1 MQIPRIL
8 TVGLVCAAL
17 LGLTGCGP
25 PEQHGGATALVIGNR
40 QNMPAPLLT
49 QAASAALNAAI
60 ERGDR
65 LVIVSVTGDPK
76 MVAKSDLACTHGT
89 TKACEQFTKK
99 LLKEIPS
106 IVTKYPADAG
116 EASLFSAI
124 KVARD
129 NISSLPGPKQIITID
144 SGLDTT
150 GPLSL
155 KDLSVLDS
163 DPVTIGK
170 KLKAGHYSPDLNG
183 ISVLMTGLG
192 QTAAP
197 QGRLTSPDSAR
208 LTALWTDVLAE
219 AGAVKPIQIASD
231 SLPAGRRA
239 ASLPTVGVTKRP
251 APPDPRNL
259 CRQFKFNEAQLG
271 FASDSAT
278 FIDRHRARDALRGL
292 AKGLKQTG
300 FNIVLTGTTAYKENN
315 PSNPLS
321 KARANAA
328 KGILVELG
336 VPGQRILTQGVGI
349 DWTGYHAPNGPVEA
363 ISMRLV
369 LMDPTCPR

>member
-1 MQIPRIL
+1 MHVLRIL
-8 TVGLVCAAL
+8 TVGLISAGL

-40 QNMPAPLLT
+40 QNMPAPTLT
-49 QAASAALNAAI
+49 QAASAALKGAI

-65 LVIVSVTGDPK
+65 LVIVSVTGEPRV
-76 MVAKSDLACTHGT
+76 VAQSNLACPHGT
-89 TKACEQFTKK
+89 TKACEQFTKQR
-99 LLKEIPS
+99 LAEIPS
-106 IVTKYPADAG
+106 IVTKYPADAK

-129 NISSLPGPKQIITID
+129 NISSLAGPKQIITID

-150 GPLSL
+150 GPLSM

-163 DPVTIGK
+163 DPVAIGK
-170 KLKAGHYSPDLNG
+170 ELKAGHYSPDLNG

-231 SLPAGRRA
+231 SLPAGPRA

-251 APPDPRNL
+251 APPNPKNL
-259 CRQFKFNEAQLG
+259 CRQFRFNETQLG
-271 FASDSAT
+271 FAPDRAT
-278 FIDRHRARDALRGL
+278 FIDRNRARDALREL

-300 FNIVLTGTTAYKENN
+300 FNVVLTGTTAYKENN
-315 PSNPLS
+315 PGNPLS

-328 KGILVELG
+328 KGVLVELG
-336 VPGQRILTQGVGI
+336 VSGQRILTQGVGI
-349 DWTGYHAPNGPVEA
+349 DWTGYHHPDGPVEA